1 MENFNNIIYQAWC
14 EGRFAGG
21 NHVPYAN
28 ILLASA
34 IDKNIAD
41 PTKSQIRVDDDS
53 TRDAMEEEFH
63 ALDEIVQRE
72 FNEFEAQHKAESDE
86 TQALLQKEF
95 DETQA
100 LVQRE
105 FNETQVK
112 LDTLINAVNH
122 NTTQMQTL
130 LNSIIE
136 NTRQGIKSITAT
148 INNNNPKVGQTG
160 VKVSATIILD
170 NDLPAPDKPVFSSN
184 NTGVATI
191 DQDGNVTLRSAGN
204 VTFTAAARD
213 EKGTVTI
220 TVAEAE

>member
-41 PTKSQIRVDDDS
+41 PTKSQIRVDDDA

-72 FNEFEAQHKAESDE
+72 FDEFEAQHKAESDE

-95 DETQA
+95 DETQ
-100 LVQRE
+100 
-105 FNETQVK
+105 VK
-112 LDTLINAVNH
+112 LDTLIDAVNH

-136 NTRQGIKSITAT
+136 NTRQGIKNITAT
-148 INNNNPKVGQTG
+148 INNKNPKVGQTG
-160 VKVSATIILD
+160 VKVSATITLD

-184 NTGVATI
+184 NTTVATI
-191 DQDGNVTLRSAGN
+191 DQDGNVTLRSAGT

-213 EKGTVTI
+213 EKGEVTVTV
-220 TVAEAE
+220 TEAE

>member
-72 FNEFEAQHKAESDE
+72 FNEFEAQHKAES
-86 TQALLQKEF
+86 

-213 EKGTVTI
+213 EKGTVTV

>member
-86 TQALLQKEF
+86 TQALVQKEF
-95 DETQA
+95 D
-100 LVQRE
+100 
-105 FNETQVK
+105 ETQVK

-191 DQDGNVTLRSAGN
+191 DQEGNVTLRSAGN

-213 EKGTVTI
+213 EKGTVTV

>member
-95 DETQA
+95 D
-100 LVQRE
+100 
-105 FNETQVK
+105 ETQVK

-213 EKGTVTI
+213 EKGTVTV